1 MNISLDNIL
10 LLGSILLFLGLLGSR
25 TTRYGIPVLL
35 LFLLVGM
42 LAGSDGF
49 GGIVFN
55 DPGIAKFIGGVA
67 LSFILFSGGLET
79 RWNDVKPVLW
89 QGTILSTTGVV
100 MTALILG
107 ILASLVTR
115 LTLLEGLLLGSIVSS
130 TDAAAVF
137 SILRSKNVA
146 LKGTLRPLLELE
158 SGSNDPMA
166 YFLTILFT
174 FLLTH
179 DQVSFPTLIMFFIRQ
194 MALGA
199 VIGYLMGRI
208 MCKIINWIRLDYDGL
223 YAVLLITLM
232 IFTFAFTDFIG
243 GNAFLSVYISAC
255 VLGNRNFIH
264 KKSLIKHFDGQAW
277 LMQGIMFIT
286 LGLLVFPRQLIPF
299 IGIGLLISLM
309 LIFIARPLSVYLCLL
324 PFKISNRKRIFV
336 SWVGLRGAVPIVLAT
351 YPLTAGVEKSNIIF
365 NLVFFISISSI
376 LLQGTTL
383 PIVAKWL
390 KLSLPAQIRKNS
402 TFEKELTL
410 KGKSIMVQTTIEPN
424 CPCLGKSMVDLSFA
438 GMITVTSIERSGK
451 YITPDGVTKLEK
463 GDRLT
468 VLADN
473 PDAIGKF
480 YKIMGIE
487 PETPTG
493 KLL

>member
-89 QGTILSTTGVV
+89 QGTILSTIGVV

-232 IFTFAFTDFIG
+232 IFTFAFTD
-243 GNAFLSVYISAC
+243 
-255 VLGNRNFIH
+255 
-264 KKSLIKHFDGQAW
+264 
-277 LMQGIMFIT
+277 
-286 LGLLVFPRQLIPF
+286 
-299 IGIGLLISLM
+299 
-309 LIFIARPLSVYLCLL
+309 
-324 PFKISNRKRIFV
+324 
-336 SWVGLRGAVPIVLAT
+336 
-351 YPLTAGVEKSNIIF
+351 
-365 NLVFFISISSI
+365 
-376 LLQGTTL
+376 
-383 PIVAKWL
+383 
-390 KLSLPAQIRKNS
+390 
-402 TFEKELTL
+402 
-410 KGKSIMVQTTIEPN
+410 
-424 CPCLGKSMVDLSFA
+424 
-438 GMITVTSIERSGK
+438 
-451 YITPDGVTKLEK
+451 
-463 GDRLT
+463 
-468 VLADN
+468 
-473 PDAIGKF
+473 
-480 YKIMGIE
+480 
-487 PETPTG
+487 
-493 KLL
+493 